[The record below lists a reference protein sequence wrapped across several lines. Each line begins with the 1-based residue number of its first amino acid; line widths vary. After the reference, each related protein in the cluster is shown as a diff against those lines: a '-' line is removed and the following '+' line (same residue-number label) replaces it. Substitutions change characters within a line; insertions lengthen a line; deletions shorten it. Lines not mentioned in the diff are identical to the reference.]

1 MVLGYRRLKIQI
13 VLATLCLCAATVSYG
28 SEQKLDC
35 AQVLVGN
42 VSADGT
48 LLNDTYHRGLIIPK
62 GSRLGFDAQCE
73 ASWADTVQAVNYK
86 GVGLAAGK
94 LTFNNQGKLQFA
106 PLAKSVL
113 PNGASVM
120 GASEQRPTHA
130 GLSAEEKFKGEVF
143 GKNVTAFYDTGFPKQ
158 AYLNRPSQING
169 VWFSKTLEPIVFHAD
184 GSVASAML
192 ERNTNLSDFIIGPG
206 PVRFDESGALREG
219 RLGVST
225 RVGRFTLPAYTHI
238 KLNEAGEVASFTL
251 SASAVS
257 DDTSVSKINLG
268 GLWLFTNTGY
278 SLSDTQHLIEFES
291 SDYTWY
297 QDRLY
302 PPLTHIVL
310 AADGSVEWDSYY
322 TKIADATEQQ
332 IENGEVPEVLQ
343 YAQVLRGILLP
354 KGALVFMSDG
364 LVQSVAMP
372 RDFNYANVRLRA
384 GPIYFTGANSV
395 RGTLAMDTVIN
406 GVTVPRGT
414 ELEFRHGQVVR
425 ADFASNEIEY

>member
-1 MVLGYRRLKIQI
+1 MVRGYRRLKIQI
-13 VLATLCLCAATVSYG
+13 VVAALCLLAIKASFGT
-28 SEQKLDC
+28 EQTLDC

-42 VSADGT
+42 VSAEGT
-48 LLNDTYHRGLIIPK
+48 LIHDTYHRGLIIPR
-62 GSRLGFDAQCE
+62 GSRLGFDMHCE

-86 GVGLAAGK
+86 GVELAAGK
-94 LTFNNQGKLQFA
+94 LTFNSKGNLQFA
-106 PLAKSVL
+106 PLASSVL
-113 PNGASVM
+113 PNGASVI
-120 GASEQRPTHA
+120 GANDQQPVKA
-130 GLSAEEKFKGEVF
+130 VLSAEEKFKEEVF
-143 GKNVTAFYDTGFPKQ
+143 GKNVTAFYDSGFPKQ

-169 VWFSKTLEPIVFHAD
+169 VWFAKSLEPILFHAS
-184 GSVASAML
+184 GSVASATL
-192 ERNTNLSDFIIGPG
+192 ERNTNLSNFIIGPG

-219 RLGVST
+219 HLGANT
-225 RVGRFTLPAYTHI
+225 RVGRFVLPTNTRI
-238 KLNEAGEVASFTL
+238 SLNEAGNLESFTL
-251 SASAVS
+251 RSSVGS
-257 DDTSVSKINLG
+257 DEVRAEKIKLG
-268 GLWLFTNTGY
+268 ELWLFTNTRY
-278 SLSDTQHLIEFES
+278 SLSDTQHLREFES

-302 PPLTHIVL
+302 PPLTHIQL

-322 TKIADATEQQ
+322 SKIANASDQQ
-332 IENGEVPEVLQ
+332 IENGDVPEILQ

-395 RGTLAMDTVIN
+395 SGTLAMDSVIN

-414 ELEFRHGQVVR
+414 KLEFRHGEVVR
-425 ADFASNEIEY
+425 ANFASNEIEY